1 MAAWNV
7 VLFSTGVP
15 LGVVKH
21 PAQRASPHSS
31 ESKLILL
38 ATKDLFAATHMT
50 TTVLSQLQA
59 IASDLAAQ
67 EETLTVRLEE
77 LREQLRSLRAVM
89 PMFGSAATSTVEDVT
104 DPATEKAIETSLPSV
119 TPPIEELTPEVAS
132 PAPKAKTKR
141 KQATSKKKK
150 TDGRIASWQKYTRP
164 GVKSESIPD
173 AVRLILETQP
183 EKDFKIAEVMDA
195 LFEEGM
201 PKAQYLKARNRISN
215 VLSGGVRAGD
225 WHRGERSTYRMSA
238 A

>member
-21 PAQRASPHSS
+21 SAQRASPHSS

-50 TTVLSQLQA
+50 TTVLPQLQA
-59 IASDLAAQ
+59 IAADLATQ
-67 EETLTVRLEE
+67 EETLTARLEE
-77 LREQLRSLRAVM
+77 LREQLKGIRAVM
-89 PMFGSAATSTVEDVT
+89 PMFESAATSTVEDVPA
-104 DPATEKAIETSLPSV
+104 PATNKAVETSLPSV
-119 TPPIEELTPEVAS
+119 SPPIEEPTLEVAQ

-141 KQATSKKKK
+141 KQATSKKKI
-150 TDGRIASWQKYTRP
+150 DGRTASWQKYTRP

-183 EKDFKIAEVMDA
+183 EKDFKIVEVMDA
-195 LFEEGM
+195 LFKEDM
-201 PKAQYLKARNRISN
+201 PKSQYLKARNRISN

-225 WHRGERSTYRMSA
+225 WYRGDRSTYRMTA
-238 A
+238 G